1 MFCQQYFVLVCAKN
15 MAPLGMGRCGLK
27 VNKWFCRLCYKHF
40 VSFCIDW
47 FAPKVKYWVGHIW
60 NKKLVIM
67 SDKMW
72 PFCAFKIWAKMIN
85 KIMHIY
91 STLKLNLCDSI
102 NMIDLLQNNMKH
114 FVGIR
119 YIYNTLKLNLRD
131 SINMIDLLKNNMK
144 HFLFGTSLAHHELS
158 YKPAG

>member
-1 MFCQQYFVLVCAKN
+1 
-15 MAPLGMGRCGLK
+15 
-27 VNKWFCRLCYKHF
+27 
-40 VSFCIDW
+40 
-47 FAPKVKYWVGHIW
+47 
-60 NKKLVIM
+60 
-67 SDKMW
+67 
-72 PFCAFKIWAKMIN
+72 
-85 KIMHIY
+85 
-91 STLKLNLCDSI
+91 
-102 NMIDLLQNNMKH
+102 MIDLLQNNMKH